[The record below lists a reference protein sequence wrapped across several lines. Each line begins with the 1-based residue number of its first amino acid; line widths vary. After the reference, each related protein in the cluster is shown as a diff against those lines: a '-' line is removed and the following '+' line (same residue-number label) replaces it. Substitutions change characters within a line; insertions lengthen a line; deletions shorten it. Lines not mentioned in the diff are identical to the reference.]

1 MKQFTLIIASLY
13 GLTSVILGAFGSHL
27 FKKLLTPEKLVSF
40 EVAVRYQMY
49 HAIVLL
55 IIGLYFTF
63 NTPLEKWSTICIM
76 LGTFLFAFTIYLLS
90 FSEYWGI
97 NLRFL
102 GPITPIGGAI
112 LMVGWL
118 LLVIYFFKLKIHS

>member
-1 MKQFTLIIASLY
+1 MKQFTLIIACIY

-27 FKKLLTPEKLVSF
+27 FKQILTPEKLVSF

-55 IIGLYFTF
+55 LLGLFFTF
-63 NTPLEKWSTICIM
+63 DTSLEKWTTICM
-76 LGTFLFAFTIYLLS
+76 MVGTFLFAITIYLLS

-112 LMVGWL
+112 LMISWL
-118 LLVIYFFKLKIHS
+118 LLVILFIRTTF

>member
-1 MKQFTLIIASLY
+1 MKQFTLIVASIF

-27 FKKLLTPEKLVSF
+27 FKQLLTPEKLGSF
-40 EVAVRYQMY
+40 EIAVRYQMY

-55 IIGLYFTF
+55 LLGLFFTF
-63 NTPLEKWSTICIM
+63 DTSLEKWTAICM
-76 LGTFLFAFTIYLLS
+76 MVGTFLFAITIYLLS

-102 GPITPIGGAI
+102 GPITPIGGTI
-112 LMVGWL
+112 LMLGWL
-118 LLVIYFFKLKIHS
+118 LLIIYFIKMKF

>member
-1 MKQFTLIIASLY
+1 MKQFTLIVASLY

-27 FKKLLTPEKLVSF
+27 FKQYLTPEKLVSF

-63 NTPLEKWSTICIM
+63 NTSLERWSAICIM

-90 FSEYWGI
+90 FAEHWGL
-97 NLRFL
+97 NLKFL
-102 GPITPIGGAI
+102 GPITPVGGAI
-112 LMVGWL
+112 LMIGWV
-118 LLVIYFFKLKIHS
+118 LLVVCFVKGRL